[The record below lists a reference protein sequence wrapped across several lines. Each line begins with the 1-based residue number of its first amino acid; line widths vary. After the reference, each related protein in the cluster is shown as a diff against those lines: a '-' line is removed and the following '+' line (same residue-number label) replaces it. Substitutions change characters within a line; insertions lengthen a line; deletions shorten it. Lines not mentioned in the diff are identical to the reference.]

1 MQKEA
6 VAQGSHASDRF
17 HSLSDTF
24 DYRVSGPTS
33 ITATLRA
40 REGPN
45 LARLAALF
53 DLAPANVDGDARVVA
68 LSYDSADDVLAA
80 EACSADGTRTA
91 IVAIPGRQPV
101 VLIAA
106 PSQTGYSL
114 TALPIIGSDI
124 AQGESIVVQGLA
136 FNPNGDLPDS
146 VARRAAEAMR
156 ALDTS
161 LPPFDPGA
169 AVTGTIAFGSTPI
182 QFSFSSNPANLP
194 GSSGSAGGIVV
205 SATSDGTLWFT
216 IQQTWGQTVMEKI
229 GVQYV
234 AGSGLVSFAI
244 DATISVDV
252 LTIELQG
259 LGMTLS
265 LPPNIQQKFQ
275 LQGGAATFS
284 KSPLTISGG
293 LLNVAG
299 SGAPPDM
306 EGEVVLGT
314 GDFTAQIAGAYSDP
328 SSGPS
333 FFLYGDVESS
343 SFPGPPS
350 FSLSGIAL
358 GGGYN
363 SALTVPTIDQ
373 VADFPF
379 LKVLSDDTYLPGDP
393 MGALTAMAQW
403 VAPSPGAWWIAGGI
417 DATSFKYIN
426 TSALLLVDDSSEL
439 VVALVGKSYASFPTG
454 ALQQKLGTFA
464 YAELDL
470 LARLAPSEGVF
481 SVQAEIAPSSFLLSH
496 DCVPTGGFAFFD
508 WFGSNKN
515 AGQFVLTLG
524 GYNPGFVAPS
534 YYPAVPR
541 LGFDWSVDSSI
552 DISGGAYFA
561 LTPSTLMLGGELEAT
576 YESGNL
582 RAWFDAHADV
592 LVEWVPFQYAADIGI
607 TIGASYT
614 LDLLFCTTTVSVE
627 LGCDLEIWGPSTG
640 GNVSVDWSIISFS
653 IPFGEP
659 QQNQYTA
666 HWSDVA
672 DLLPDQPV
680 GASATA
686 GVTPQASAYNSGS
699 TSEDDDNA
707 PGPWIVRPGQFQF
720 NTSSSVPASSY
731 QFGSN
736 APVDSLPA
744 FGIAPLGRQP
754 QTAQHIVSFTGPDPT
769 DAFTVEPVYQNV
781 PSALWTSSENAPLFT
796 GLAVTAKP
804 ATVSNEGDQVPVANL
819 DKSSL
824 TGQPQPYTDPTPS
837 EAAPA
842 NGLKTVSTIASTS
855 SGIAS
860 SAVNINRGLLAQAI
874 QTALPLN
881 PPPANGS
888 LSAFAKA
895 AGRGIFAAEPMLV

>member
-6 VAQGSHASDRF
+6 VAQGSHASDKF

-53 DLAPANVDGDARVVA
+53 DLAPGNVDGDARVVA
-68 LSYDSADDVLAA
+68 LSYDSADDVMAA
-80 EACSADGTRTA
+80 EARSADGTRTA

-101 VLIAA
+101 VLIVAA
-106 PSQTGYSL
+106 QIYSL
-114 TALPIIGSDI
+114 TSLPIIGSDI
-124 AQGESIVVQGLA
+124 AQGESIVVQGFT
-136 FNPNGDLPDS
+136 FNPNGDLPDA
-146 VARRAAEAMR
+146 VARRATEAMR

-161 LPPFDPGA
+161 LPPFDPNA
-169 AVTGTIAFGSTPI
+169 AVTGTMMFGTTPI
-182 QFSFSSNPANLP
+182 QFSFSATGTP

-205 SATSDGTLWFT
+205 STTSDGTLWFT

-234 AGSGLVSFAI
+234 AANNVVSFAI
-244 DATISVDV
+244 DASISVDA
-252 LTIELQG
+252 LTVELQG

-265 LPPNIQQKFQ
+265 TQPTIVQAFQ

-393 MGALTAMAQW
+393 MGALAAMAQW
-403 VAPSPGAWWIAGGI
+403 VQPSPGAWWIAGGI
-417 DATSFKYIN
+417 AATSFKYIN

-439 VVALVGKSYASFPTG
+439 VLALVGKSYASFPTG
-454 ALQQKLGTFA
+454 ALQKALGTFA

-481 SVQAEIAPSSFLLSH
+481 SVQAEIASSSFLLSH

-508 WFGSNKN
+508 WFGSNPN

-534 YYPAVPR
+534 YYPSVPR

-592 LVEWVPFQYAADIGI
+592 LVQWVPFQYAADIGI
-607 TIGASYT
+607 NIGASYT

-659 QQNQYTA
+659 QKENYGKPQ
-666 HWSDVA
+666 WSDVA
-672 DLLPDQPV
+672 DVLPDQLV
-680 GASATA
+680 GTSATA
-686 GVTPQASAYNSGS
+686 GVTPQASSYSAGS
-699 TSEDDDNA
+699 SIADDDGD
-707 PGPWIVRPGQFQF
+707 PTQTWIVRPGKFQF

-731 QFGSN
+731 TFGSN
-736 APVDSLPA
+736 AAVALPSFA
-744 FGIAPLGRQP
+744 IAPLGSQNA
-754 QTAQHIVSFTGPDPT
+754 TVCHEVTISDPALT
-769 DAFTVEPVYQNV
+769 SAFTVEPVYQNM
-781 PSALWTSSENAPLFT
+781 PSALWTSSNNVPLFT
-796 GLAVTAKP
+796 GLAVTANP
-804 ATVSNEGDQVPVANL
+804 AQVNNQGAPIPVANL
-819 DKSSL
+819 DKSPL
-824 TGQPQPYTDPTPS
+824 TSPSQPYTGPTPS
-837 EAAPA
+837 VPAPA
-842 NGLKTVSTIASTS
+842 DGLKTVSTIASAS

-860 SAVNINRGLLAQAI
+860 STVNINRGQLAQAI
-874 QTALPLN
+874 QTALALN
-881 PPPANGS
+881 TPPANES
-888 LSAFAKA
+888 MSAFAKA